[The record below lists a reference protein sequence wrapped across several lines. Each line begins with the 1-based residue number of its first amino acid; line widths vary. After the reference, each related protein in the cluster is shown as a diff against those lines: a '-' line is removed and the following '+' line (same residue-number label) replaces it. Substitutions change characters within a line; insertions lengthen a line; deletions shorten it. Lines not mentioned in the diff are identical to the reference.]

1 MKKCAPQY
9 LLLSL
14 ITVSLLL
21 PMIHVVP
28 AMVHGVL
35 SAFLREHSPPLRDNG
50 TTNEIVIE

>member
-28 AMVHGVL
+28 AMVHSVL
-35 SAFLREHSPPLRDNG
+35 SAFLREHSPSLRDNG